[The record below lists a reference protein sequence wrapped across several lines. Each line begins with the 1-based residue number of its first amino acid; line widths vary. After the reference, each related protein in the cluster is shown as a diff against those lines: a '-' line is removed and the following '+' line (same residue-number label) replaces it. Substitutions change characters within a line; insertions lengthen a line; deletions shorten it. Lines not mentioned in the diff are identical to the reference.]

1 MAIPS
6 ADILKSTQPGVMNGH
21 LLNGVRVSA
30 VSSQGD
36 WEAFADTQEG
46 VARIE
51 IPADPQARLAF
62 VRRWMAKN
70 QKVLK
75 RGGMAATLV
84 LPLMAQQALADDMVA
99 INDLQGVAEVIRQP
113 NGSLTLVMDNGQRI
127 YLAAADVALEGGRV
141 VVEITAL
148 MEKLDADSGLL
159 VPLSQLPN
167 VQTWELLPD
176 GNVMITRADGS
187 LLLVERGA
195 VVQQGDLLLIS
206 PSSALQQ
213 GVAEST
219 DFGALL
225 FVPSAS
231 FSPSMSSSET
241 TSSSIGGSSASN
253 TPVSS
258 FGDIPPWLYLGGGA
272 LALGAAAAG
281 GGGGGGGGSSP
292 QPAPE
297 PQPEPEPQPPTISGY
312 VIDGYIAGATVT
324 RAVNA
329 NQVETNSNGFFSGL
343 QGSGILTATGG
354 VDIATG
360 LPFNGVLRAPENA
373 TVITP
378 LTTMM
383 VQLSAQFDV
392 NDANAQSMIKTALGL
407 DERLNILTTDPLAEA
422 SSSVDLLIA
431 GIKVASLLAMAD
443 SAGISSSDA
452 LSRLANAFNQANETG
467 RELTNQQMADVLGLP
482 SITGQVKQALD
493 AIDNAGADVS
503 LDAYRNGDNNPLR
516 DAQQAAQNPNSDLSN
531 TIDVRADLPYLTL
544 QTAVNLAQ
552 QGDLP
557 SQYLVN
563 PGQPFSAGTLGLTVA
578 ADRLALVEKILA
590 GDYDVGTAPIELSDI
605 YTWSI
610 RASVEDVLVTGGLER
625 PAVLGAERVTLTD
638 ETIRPDQFADLNTLD
653 NFVLGNTVV
662 PYTLEQ
668 ALETAEMP
676 ANYTLDPAVPLNKNA
691 LSLREAA
698 ELIDET
704 RLLTDRALNTG
715 EDGLNRE
722 MLLDWT
728 ILDSFENVIGASSAD
743 PQLNEA
749 RRVSVTETVITPAQF
764 KQLDALDNFELGAT
778 AVGYTLEEA
787 LEAAP
792 LASNYLIDLDV
803 PLDVGTVT
811 VAQAASAFADVSRVL
826 EGANN
831 QPPLSLF
838 QWAVSDSATAIIAD
852 LNDAH
857 VTGANPITIS
867 DRSLTVDEFDQLNTL
882 DNFQLGDTVVGYTL
896 AQAVAAEVIADNY
909 DIALAPPLN
918 AGSVSVLEAQETLA
932 TVENILANALNSDSL
947 NADQLFNWTVLDS
960 ADAVLGAG
968 DVAHLLR
975 ANAVNVND
983 GMISLSQYEALAGL
997 QSNYVRTGET
1007 VEYTLSEAI
1016 DAEDVGALLTNY
1028 AINPE
1033 VTRQGGEL
1041 SVAAAR
1047 EDYAQ
1052 IEGVVANAENSAEL
1066 REDLPF
1072 SWEVVDNANTIIG
1085 DIAEDHVTLADQV
1098 RVANAGI
1105 NQAQYERL
1113 AVLENF
1119 ELADTVV
1126 LYTLEG
1132 AVSTDIE
1139 LASNYQLALDVYNP
1153 GERSVTEASVELARV
1168 ENIISGANNAG
1179 GLDADVLY
1187 NWVINDT
1194 AEAILAAAQG
1204 APHIARADEVRV
1216 TDQTITLDDYT
1227 ALLAIESD
1235 NAGYQRGDE
1244 QVEYTLAQAFSV
1256 GADDVVAN
1264 YLISTA
1270 LFAPQSLTVES
1281 AINDLAAVRQLLD
1294 NAENTP
1300 TLTNVYTW
1308 SVLDSYDNIQ
1318 SQLRANLPDGLELA
1332 ETIEVTNPT
1341 LTAAQYE
1348 RLDAALDNFS
1358 LGEATS
1364 VSYADISDALRA
1376 EEADLLAPA
1385 GRFSLLDD
1393 TAPFT
1398 ATLTVAESAD
1408 TLANIRTVLEA
1419 ANGLV
1424 NDNQTVQALFDWTV
1438 SDTADNVIQAI
1449 NQDHVT
1455 LADTV
1460 VITDDHIT
1468 YGQYQSLITLGNYQ
1482 YANDPVE
1489 VRYSLEEALQV
1500 IDQEG
1505 VESLNK
1511 DPNNN
1516 SVGYR
1521 IVDDADEELSVGT
1534 FTAADVK
1541 PLVDKA
1547 VSALA
1552 NANNA
1557 PTPVLN
1563 TLLKWT
1569 VVDTSAAL
1577 LETQVG
1583 TAFPLHITGAEQV
1596 SVNNDILAIAD
1607 LQRLQRIESFEL
1619 GDTPVRFILT
1629 SNLTLNQIESIA
1641 NSYEITPSSV
1651 ELPNF
1656 SLATV
1661 EDAQARY
1668 QSVQAIVDGAL
1679 NSRDVNVET
1688 LQTWSITN
1696 AQATNLLA
1704 ASEEAWVLGADT
1716 ISLQLGADELLT
1728 AEQYEAFVAL
1738 GNVTLDSIEVGYSLQ
1753 DAVAVIN
1760 AGEVLPASTEERPGS
1775 YQILADQPFNVTPL
1789 TVAEGEQLLATVAPI
1804 LADAN
1809 NAAELDRDTLLI
1821 WVIEDDAQRLID
1833 AIDSDVLLAANS
1845 VRVNTDEIS
1854 SQDFEVLSELDN
1866 FDQTGLTVSYA
1877 LGDLVQR
1884 FVSGRIIP
1892 ENYALDTDQTA
1903 FFDAGVLDVRAAKEL
1918 FDTASTLLEGAVNS
1932 DVPLSSL
1939 TTWVVQDTYHN
1950 IYTLNVVGNGDEP
1963 AEFLVD
1969 DAASIVVIDD
1979 PLNTNDEQDLNIAF
1993 TVNGYEHQPGAEAGG
2008 SVEQLTQTFT
2018 VDGQPG
2024 GEVMSITD
2032 FRVGDVPGADELRV
2046 ELTAEEFAALR
2057 GDGSGLV
2064 ISGEV
2069 QALDINDAFAVFTT
2083 AEFENGVDWF
2093 DQLGLETG
2101 DVVYLLAGD
2110 GSTQDID
2117 DDALLQ
2123 RVEALSNSM
2132 FDTDTLATFENIN
2145 LGDFDDVNWNTNYN
2159 AFA

>member
-1 MAIPS
+1 MAISS

-21 LLNGVRVSA
+21 LLNGVRVSS
-30 VSSQGD
+30 VDSQGD
-36 WEAFADTQEG
+36 WQAFADTQEG

-51 IPADPQARLAF
+51 IPTDPQARLAF

-84 LPLMAQQALADDMVA
+84 LPLMAQQAMADDMVA
-99 INDLQGVAEVIRQP
+99 VNDLQGVDEVIRQP

-127 YLAAADVALEGGRV
+127 YLAAADVELEGGRV
-141 VVEITAL
+141 VVDITAL

-219 DFGALL
+219 DFGTLL

-231 FSPSMSSSET
+231 FSPSVSGSET
-241 TSSSIGGSSASN
+241 TPSNANATSGSS

-281 GGGGGGGGSSP
+281 GGGGGGGGDSSTP
-292 QPAPE
+292 PAPE
-297 PQPEPEPQPPTISGY
+297 PTTTSGY

-329 NQVETNSNGFFSGL
+329 NQVETDNSGFFSGL

-360 LPFNGVLRAPENA
+360 LPFNGVLRAPEDA

-383 VQLSAQFDV
+383 VQLSAQFDI
-392 NDANAQSMIKTALGL
+392 NDATSQSVIKTALGL
-407 DERLNILTTDPLAEA
+407 DERVDLLTTDPLGDQSA
-422 SSSVDLLIA
+422 SVELLVA
-431 GIKVASLLAMAD
+431 GVKVAGLLAMAD

-452 LSRLANAFNQANETG
+452 LSLLANALNQANEAG
-467 RELTNQQMADVLGLP
+467 RELTNQQMADALGLP
-482 SITGQVKQALD
+482 SIAGQVKQALD
-493 AIDNAGADVS
+493 AIDNAGADVN
-503 LDAYRNGDNNPLR
+503 LDAYRDGDSNPLR
-516 DAQQAAQNPNSDLSN
+516 DAQQAVQNPNSDLSN

-552 QGDLP
+552 KGDLP
-557 SQYLVN
+557 SQYLIN
-563 PGQPFSAGTLGLTVA
+563 PDQAFSAGTLGLTVA

-653 NFVLGNTVV
+653 NFVLGSTVV
-662 PYTLEQ
+662 PYTLEE
-668 ALETAEMP
+668 ALKTAEMP
-676 ANYTLDPAVPLNKNA
+676 ANYTLDPETPFVNNE

-715 EDGLNRE
+715 DDGLTRE
-722 MLLDWT
+722 MLLNWT
-728 ILDSFENVIGASSAD
+728 ILDSFDNVINASSAD

-749 RRVSVTETVITPAQF
+749 RRVSVTEAVITPEQF
-764 KQLDALDNFELGAT
+764 KQLDALSNFELGAT
-778 AVGYTLEEA
+778 EVGYTLAQA
-787 LEAAP
+787 LDAAP
-792 LASNYLIDLDV
+792 LASNYIIDLDA
-803 PLDVGTVT
+803 PLNVGTVT

-831 QPPLSLF
+831 QPPLTLF
-838 QWAVSDSATAIIAD
+838 QWAVSDSASAIIAD
-852 LNDAH
+852 INDGH
-857 VTGANPITIS
+857 VAGANPVTIS
-867 DRSLTVDEFDQLNTL
+867 DRAITVDEFDQLNTL

-896 AQAVAAEVIADNY
+896 AQAIAADVLADNY
-909 DIALAPPLN
+909 EIAQQPPFN
-918 AGSVSVLEAQETLA
+918 AGSVSVLEAEDTLA
-932 TVENILANALNSDSL
+932 TVENILANALNPETP
-947 NADQLFNWTVLDS
+947 NVDQLFNWTVLDTV
-960 ADAVLGAG
+960 DAILDAG

-975 ANAVNVND
+975 ANAVNVSD
-983 GMISLSQYEALAGL
+983 GVITLAQYEALTGL
-997 QSNYVRTGET
+997 QSNYVRSGET
-1007 VEYTLSEAI
+1007 VEYTLSSAI
-1016 DAEDVGALLTNY
+1016 AADNSDSLLNNY
-1028 AINPE
+1028 AINLEAIREAGE
-1033 VTRQGGEL
+1033 VTVEDARDAYTQVVEL
-1041 SVAAAR
+1041 AK
-1047 EDYAQ
+1047 
-1052 IEGVVANAENSAEL
+1052 NAENSAEL
-1066 REDLPF
+1066 SENLPF
-1072 SWEVVDNANTIIG
+1072 SWVVVDNANTIIG
-1085 DIAEDHVTLADQV
+1085 DIAEDHVMLADQV
-1098 RVANAGI
+1098 RVANVGI
-1105 NQAQYERL
+1105 NQSQYERL
-1113 AVLENF
+1113 AMLENF
-1119 ELADTVV
+1119 ELAATVV
-1126 LYTLEG
+1126 RYTLEG
-1132 AVSTDIE
+1132 AISTDIE
-1139 LASNYQLALDVYNP
+1139 LADNYQIAPDVYSP
-1153 GERSVTEASVELARV
+1153 GELSVAGASSELARV
-1168 ENIISGANNAG
+1168 EDIISGANNAD
-1179 GLDADVLY
+1179 GLDADELF

-1194 AEAILAAAQG
+1194 AEAILAVEQG
-1204 APHIARADEVRV
+1204 ALHIALADELRV
-1216 TDQTITLDDYT
+1216 TDPTISIGEYN

-1235 NAGYQRGDE
+1235 NVGYLRGDE

-1256 GADDVVAN
+1256 GIDDVVAN
-1264 YLISTA
+1264 YIISTGA
-1270 LFAPQSLTVES
+1270 LFAPQPLTAQS

-1294 NAENTP
+1294 SAENAP
-1300 TLTNVYTW
+1300 NLGSVYTW
-1308 SVLDSYDNIQ
+1308 SVLDSYTNIQ
-1318 SQLRANLPDGLELA
+1318 AQLRANLPEGLQLA
-1332 ETIEVTNPT
+1332 DTIQVTNLT

-1348 RLDAALDNFS
+1348 RLDTTLNNFS
-1358 LGEATS
+1358 LGDTTAVT
-1364 VSYADISDALRA
+1364 YADISDALRA

-1393 TAPFT
+1393 TT
-1398 ATLTVAESAD
+1398 ARVETLTVVDSAD

-1419 ANGLV
+1419 ANGLE
-1424 NDNQTVQALFDWTV
+1424 NNNETVQTLFDWTV
-1438 SDTADNVIQAI
+1438 SDTADNVIRAI
-1449 NQDHVT
+1449 NQSHVT
-1455 LADTV
+1455 LAGNVT
-1460 VITDDHIT
+1460 ITDDQIT
-1468 YGQYQSLITLGNYQ
+1468 YAQYQSLTTLGNYQ
-1482 YANDPVE
+1482 YADDPIE
-1489 VRYSLEEALQV
+1489 VLYTLEEALEI
-1500 IDQEG
+1500 IDEEG

-1511 DPNNN
+1511 DPSDN

-1521 IVDDADEELSVGT
+1521 IADEELSVGT

-1547 VSALA
+1547 LSALA
-1552 NANNA
+1552 NANG
-1557 PTPVLN
+1557 PTPAVN
-1563 TLLKWT
+1563 ALLKWT
-1569 VVDTSAAL
+1569 VVDTAAAL
-1577 LETQVG
+1577 LEAQAG
-1583 TAFPLHITGAEQV
+1583 TEFPLHITGAEQV

-1607 LQRLQRIESFEL
+1607 LQRLQRLDNFEL

-1641 NSYEITPSSV
+1641 NSYEISPNSG

-1661 EDAQARY
+1661 ADAQARY

-1679 NSRDVNVET
+1679 NSRDVSVEV
-1688 LQTWSITN
+1688 LQTWSITR
-1696 AQATNLLA
+1696 AQADDLLA
-1704 ASEEAWVLGADT
+1704 ASDEAWVTGATT
-1716 ISLQLGADELLT
+1716 ISLELGTDELLS

-1738 GNVTLDSIEVGYSLQ
+1738 GNVTLDSVEVGYSLQ
-1753 DAVAVIN
+1753 EAVAVIN
-1760 AGEVLPASTEERPGS
+1760 AGEVLPASTDERPGS
-1775 YQILADQPFNVTPL
+1775 YQVLADQLFDASSL
-1789 TVAEGEQLLATVAPI
+1789 TVAEGEQLLATVASI
-1804 LADAN
+1804 MAGAN
-1809 NAAELDRDTLLI
+1809 NAAELDRETLLN
-1821 WVIEDDAQRLID
+1821 WVVEDSVQQLMD
-1833 AIDSDVLLAANS
+1833 AIDSDVLLAASS
-1845 VRVNTDEIS
+1845 VRVNTDEIGY
-1854 SQDFEVLSELDN
+1854 QDFEVLSELKN
-1866 FDQTGLTVSYA
+1866 FDQTGLTVSYPLA
-1877 LGDLVQR
+1877 DLVQR
-1884 FVSGRIIP
+1884 SISGGSIP
-1892 ENYALDTDQTA
+1892 ENYALETDQSA
-1903 FFDAGVLDVRAAKEL
+1903 FFDAGLLDVRAAKEL
-1918 FDTASTLLEGAVNS
+1918 FDTASTLLDGAVNN

-1939 TTWVVQDTYHN
+1939 TSWVVQDTYSN
-1950 IYTLNVVGNGDEP
+1950 IYTLNVAGNGGVP
-1963 AEFLVD
+1963 ADFLVD

-1979 PLNTNDEQDLNIAF
+1979 PLNSDDEQDLNIAF
-1993 TVNGYEHQPGAEAGG
+1993 TVNGYEHQPGAEVGG
-2008 SVEQLTQTFT
+2008 SIDQLAQTFT

-2046 ELTAEEFAALR
+2046 DLTADEFAALR
-2057 GDGSGLV
+2057 GEGTGLV
-2064 ISGEV
+2064 ISEEV
-2069 QALDINDAFAVFTT
+2069 QALDVNDAFAVFTT
-2083 AEFENGVDWF
+2083 AEFESGVDWL

-2110 GSTQDID
+2110 GNTPDIA

-2123 RVEALSNSM
+2123 RVEALSNSA
-2132 FDTDTLATFENIN
+2132 FDTDTLASFEAIN
-2145 LGDFDDVNWNTNYN
+2145 LGDFDNVNWNTNYN
-2159 AFA
+2159 TMT

>member
-918 AGSVSVLEAQETLA
+918 AGSVSVLEAHETLA

-983 GMISLSQYEALAGL
+983 DMISLAQYKALTGL
-997 QSNYVRTGET
+997 QSSYVRTGET

-1016 DAEDVGALLTNY
+1016 DAEDVGTLLTNY

-1033 VTRQGGEL
+1033 VVRLGSEL
-1041 SVAAAR
+1041 TVAAAR

-1052 IEGVVANAENSAEL
+1052 IEGLVANAENSAEL

-1153 GERSVTEASVELARV
+1153 EERSVTEASVELARV

-1300 TLTNVYTW
+1300 NLTNVYTW

-1318 SQLRANLPDGLELA
+1318 SQLRANLPEGLELA
-1332 ETIEVTNPT
+1332 ETIQVTNPT

-1358 LGEATS
+1358 LGEATA

-1385 GRFSLLDD
+1385 GRFRLLDD

-1449 NQDHVT
+1449 NQGHVA

-1460 VITDDHIT
+1460 AITNDQIT

-1482 YANDPVE
+1482 YANDPIE
-1489 VRYSLEEALQV
+1489 VLYSLEEALQV
-1500 IDQEG
+1500 IDEEG

-1511 DPNNN
+1511 DPNDN

-1521 IVDDADEELSVGT
+1521 ITDAELSVGT

-1704 ASEEAWVLGADT
+1704 ASEEAWVLGADN

-1833 AIDSDVLLAANS
+1833 AIDSDALLAANS

-1903 FFDAGVLDVRAAKEL
+1903 FFDVGVLDVRAAKEL

-1939 TTWVVQDTYHN
+1939 TSWVVQDTYSN
-1950 IYTLNVVGNGDEP
+1950 IYTLNVAGNGGVP

-2008 SVEQLTQTFT
+2008 SVEQLAQTFT
-2018 VDGQPG
+2018 VDGQSG
-2024 GEVMSITD
+2024 GEVMNITD

-2123 RVEALSNSM
+2123 RVEALSNST
-2132 FDTDTLATFENIN
+2132 FDADTLATFENIN

-2159 AFA
+2159 TFA